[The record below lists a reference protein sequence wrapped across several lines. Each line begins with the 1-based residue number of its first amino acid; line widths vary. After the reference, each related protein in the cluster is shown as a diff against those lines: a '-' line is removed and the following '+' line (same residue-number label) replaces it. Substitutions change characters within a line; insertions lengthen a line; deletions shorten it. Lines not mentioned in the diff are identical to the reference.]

1 LAATYQ
7 IYALK
12 YGERETREGQFFFR
26 ESSQKPLTLHFF
38 VWVILGGPYPIVVDT
53 GCTEADA
60 KLKELRAFVSP
71 ADMLGR
77 VGVKAAEVPLTLVSH
92 LHWDHWGGYPY
103 FPGSTFWLQR
113 EELEF
118 WTGIAGQHEN
128 YRSFALPESLA
139 QLVRLNYRGRIKLV
153 TGEAEVLPGIKVHWV
168 GGHTAGLQVVS
179 VPTAKGT
186 VVLTSDASHFYRN
199 IERRDPVQI
208 ITNLPQMLAGFETID
223 ALAGAKERVVVGH
236 DPEVATRFE
245 QVEPGII
252 KIA

>member
-1 LAATYQ
+1 MAPQYQ

-12 YGERETREGQFFFR
+12 YGERETKEGQFFFR
-26 ESSQKPLTLHFF
+26 EASQKPLTLHFF

-53 GCTEADA
+53 GCTEPDA
-60 KLKELRAFVSP
+60 RLKELRAFVSP
-71 ADMLGR
+71 AEMLAR
-77 VGVKAAEVPLTLVSH
+77 VGVNAAEGPVTLVSH

-103 FPGSTFWLQR
+103 FPASTFWLQR

-118 WTGIAGQHEN
+118 WNGVAGQHEN
-128 YRSFALPESLA
+128 YRAFALPESLA
-139 QLVRLNYRGRIKLV
+139 QLVRLNYGGRVKLV
-153 TGEAEVLPGIKVHWV
+153 TGESEVLPGIKVHWV

-208 ITNLPQMLAGFETID
+208 VTNLPQMLAGFETID
-223 ALAGAKERVVVGH
+223 ALAGSKGCVVVGH